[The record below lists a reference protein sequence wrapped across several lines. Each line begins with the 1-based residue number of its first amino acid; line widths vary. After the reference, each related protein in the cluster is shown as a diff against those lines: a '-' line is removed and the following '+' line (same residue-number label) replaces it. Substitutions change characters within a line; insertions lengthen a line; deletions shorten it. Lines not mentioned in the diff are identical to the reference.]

1 MDDKTRQLLELLADK
16 LATDPIHLSEAVVN
30 YTAHCAWMQ
39 LVAGVIWGLFALL
52 FFACA
57 ISLSREKKE
66 GASAFSFLVCIGL
79 LAVSLSKI
87 FAAIPVIV
95 EPMGATLQRLL

>member
-1 MDDKTRQLLELLADK
+1 MDDKTRQLLELLAEK
-16 LATDPIHLSEAVVN
+16 LATDPVHLSEAVVN

-39 LVAGVIWGLFALL
+39 LVAGIIWGLFALL

-57 ISLSREKKE
+57 LSFAKEKKD
-66 GASAFSFLVCIGL
+66 GAAALSFLVSLGL
-79 LAVSLSKI
+79 LAVCLSKI
-87 FAAIPVIV
+87 FAAIPVIA